1 MRRTHEG
8 GGVSHELSGDQRY
21 RLIGASVDNIVIRC
35 GREPDCRRS
44 VEPGDEPTAVGA
56 RATLLCLVS
65 LSLRLLDAADLPR
78 TRVEVVHP
86 GADAVLL
93 AVDAELATTLETRT
107 RGLMERSSLPADQ
120 GMLFI
125 FEVAQPLSFW
135 MFNTLIP
142 LDIIFAD
149 AERRITS
156 IYGAV
161 PPCRPPLRC
170 PTYTSRG
177 LAQFVLE
184 VNAGTV
190 AKAGIGIGDELR
202 WKLP

>member
-1 MRRTHEG
+1 MRR
-8 GGVSHELSGDQRY
+8 
-21 RLIGASVDNIVIRC
+21 RLQSPVL
-35 GREPDCRRS
+35 
-44 VEPGDEPTAVGA
+44 
-56 RATLLCLVS
+56 TLLSLMY
-65 LSLRLLDAADLPR
+65 LSLVPLEAGDLPR
-78 TRVEVVHP
+78 TRVEVVRA
-86 GADAVLL
+86 GTDAVLL
-93 AVDAELATTLETRT
+93 TVDAELATTLESRT
-107 RGLMERSSLPADQ
+107 RGLMERASLAADQ

-125 FEVAQPLSFW
+125 FEAAQPLSFW

-156 IYGAV
+156 IYASV

-170 PTYTSRG
+170 PTYTSHG

-184 VNAGTV
+184 INAGTV
-190 AKAGIGIGDELR
+190 AKAGLGIGDELR

>member
-1 MRRTHEG
+1 MRPR
-8 GGVSHELSGDQRY
+8 
-21 RLIGASVDNIVIRC
+21 RLLLAYI
-35 GREPDCRRS
+35 
-44 VEPGDEPTAVGA
+44 
-56 RATLLCLVS
+56 LLCLVYGS
-65 LSLRLLDAADLPR
+65 LPPLHAADLAR
-78 TRVEVVHP
+78 MRVEVVRP
-86 GADAVLL
+86 GTEVVLL
-93 AVDAELATTLETRT
+93 GVDAELATTPESRT
-107 RGLMERSSLPADQ
+107 RGLMDRPTMAVDK

-156 IYGAV
+156 IHASV

-170 PTYTSRG
+170 PTYASHG

-190 AKAGIGIGDELR
+190 AKAGLGVGDELR
-202 WKLP
+202 WKRP

>member
-1 MRRTHEG
+1 MSQAMRQRLWTLTLTILWLG
-8 GGVSHELSGDQRY
+8 YLS
-21 RLIGASVDNIVIRC
+21 
-35 GREPDCRRS
+35 
-44 VEPGDEPTAVGA
+44 PGP
-56 RATLLCLVS
+56 LQ
-65 LSLRLLDAADLPR
+65 AADLAR
-78 TRVEVVHP
+78 TRVEVVRP
-86 GADAVLL
+86 GTEAVLL
-93 AVDAELATTLETRT
+93 SVDAELAATPESRT
-107 RGLMERSSLPADQ
+107 RGLMERPTMPVDA

-125 FEVAQPLSFW
+125 FDVAQPLSFW
-135 MFNTLIP
+135 MFNTVIS

-156 IYGAV
+156 IHASV

-170 PTYTSRG
+170 PTYPSQG

-190 AKAGIGIGDELR
+190 AKAGIGVGDALR

>member
-1 MRRTHEG
+1 MMRWLLRALTPA
-8 GGVSHELSGDQRY
+8 VLY
-21 RLIGASVDNIVIRC
+21 LIW
-35 GREPDCRRS
+35 
-44 VEPGDEPTAVGA
+44 
-56 RATLLCLVS
+56 
-65 LSLRLLDAADLPR
+65 LSLVPLPAAELPR
-78 TRVEVVHP
+78 TRVEVIRP
-86 GADAVLL
+86 GTGAMLL
-93 AVDAELATTLETRT
+93 AIDAELATTPETRT

-149 AERRITS
+149 TARRITS
-156 IYGAV
+156 ISASV
-161 PPCRPPLRC
+161 PPCRPPSRC
-170 PTYTSRG
+170 PTYTSPG

-190 AKAGIGIGDELR
+190 IKAGIDVGDELR
-202 WKLP
+202 WTIP

>member
-1 MRRTHEG
+1 MRHAMRRL
-8 GGVSHELSGDQRY
+8 LSG
-21 RLIGASVDNIVIRC
+21 L
-35 GREPDCRRS
+35 
-44 VEPGDEPTAVGA
+44 
-56 RATLLCLVS
+56 TLLCLMP
-65 LSLRLLDAADLPR
+65 LSLAPLPATELSR
-78 TRVEVVHP
+78 TRVEVVRP
-86 GADAVLL
+86 STGVVLL
-93 AVDAELATTLETRT
+93 TADAELATTLETRT

-135 MFNTLIP
+135 MFKTLIP

-149 AERRITS
+149 PERRITS
-156 IYGAV
+156 IYASV

-170 PTYTSRG
+170 PTYASHG

-190 AKAGIGIGDELR
+190 AKAGIDVGDVLR
-202 WKLP
+202 WQLP